1 MIPDISPPVG
11 VWTDLYQATGFTA
24 GTRLM
29 IQNKSMIKALIWE
42 GDAPPPNTGGD
53 NKHGFE
59 LANNGDAGKTTAGIT
74 GCWALFYEAGYVTN
88 GRLCVQVYT
97 P

>member
-11 VWTDLYQATGFTA
+11 VWYDLYLATAIPA
-24 GTRLM
+24 GTRLL

-42 GDAPPPNTGGD
+42 GDAPPPSISGD

-59 LANNGDAGKTTAGIT
+59 LSNSGDAGKTTAGST
-74 GCWALFYEAGYVTN
+74 GCWALYYEAGYVTK